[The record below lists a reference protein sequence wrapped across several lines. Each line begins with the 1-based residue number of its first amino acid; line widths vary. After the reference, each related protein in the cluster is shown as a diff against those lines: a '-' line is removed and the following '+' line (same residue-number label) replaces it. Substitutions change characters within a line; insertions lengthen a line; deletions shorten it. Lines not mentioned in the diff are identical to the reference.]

1 MDLHVERYD
10 WTPYLVFVS
19 VAALEC
25 FGMLWM
31 VLACFGNSFL
41 VQTKVVESLDQ
52 KAESLLMD
60 LMDCLVA

>member
-10 WTPYLVFVS
+10 WTLYLVC
-19 VAALEC
+19 LC
-25 FGMLWM
+25 GGFGMLWM

-52 KAESLLMD
+52 KAEDLLMD